1 VTDRT
6 LQMARLDELDTAIID
21 ALKADGR
28 TSNQQL
34 SRDLGVTSA
43 AIGQRLRR
51 LEREDVLR
59 IVLVSDFALTGADLL
74 LAVGIHVHGRS
85 ARSVA
90 ADLARLPQVFSASTM
105 MGRYNVEALVALS
118 GVDALRGFVE
128 DELARID
135 GIAEINFDVAIDM
148 LKYEFNVV
156 PFVEGLAPTPMASP
170 LLDTFD
176 RDIIASLADDARKSN
191 RTVADEL
198 GVTEGTVRARL
209 KRLREEDLIRFT
221 ALTNSSKGER
231 RNSVFIRIRAEIS
244 RLRAVA
250 EAIADIPEARCVIVI
265 AGTHNILV
273 IGQFDENL
281 SADAPI
287 NRIYALPGVLSIET
301 SSIAESLKY
310 NFRVAK
316 IIPRAKPR

>member
-156 PFVEGLAPTPMASP
+156 DWHRRRWRRHCSTRSTATSSQALPTM
-170 LLDTFD
+170 
-176 RDIIASLADDARKSN
+176 
-191 RTVADEL
+191 
-198 GVTEGTVRARL
+198 RARA
-209 KRLREEDLIRFT
+209 T
-221 ALTNSSKGER
+221 APSPTNW
-231 RNSVFIRIRAEIS
+231 A
-244 RLRAVA
+244 
-250 EAIADIPEARCVIVI
+250 
-265 AGTHNILV
+265 
-273 IGQFDENL
+273 
-281 SADAPI
+281 
-287 NRIYALPGVLSIET
+287 
-301 SSIAESLKY
+301 
-310 NFRVAK
+310 
-316 IIPRAKPR
+316 